1 MSTNHS
7 IPLTQAV
14 EMTATFRANRNTILD
29 SQYRN
34 EDVLPLCETFT
45 RSSIEGLLAQQGCEG
60 FRIYYGMDENLKI
73 HAILVGV
80 NGNNADIL
88 PLQNSLTEQD
98 PEGTI
103 LEDGQRCPPYC
114 PAASPLNTD

>member
-7 IPLTQAV
+7 ISLSQAV
-14 EMTATFRANRNTILD
+14 EMTARFRSNRNTVLETEY
-29 SQYRN
+29 QN
-34 EDVLPLCETFT
+34 EDILPLCETFSK
-45 RSSIEGLLAQQGCEG
+45 SSIEGLLAQEGCEG

-73 HAILVGV
+73 HAILVAV

-88 PLQNSLTEQD
+88 PLQNALTEQD

-114 PAASPLNTD
+114 PPSSPLNTD

>member
-14 EMTATFRANRNTILD
+14 GMTATFRANRNTILD
-29 SQYRN
+29 SEYRN

-45 RSSIEGLLAQQGCEG
+45 KSSIEGLLAQQGCEG

-88 PLQNSLTEQD
+88 PLQNSLTEED